1 MKTVAGHTLFISGV
15 VLFVLGAFIGLCG
28 IVGVIGSLYEAIKER
43 YPSTWALAALLYAL
57 IGWCAMKLGV
67 RWTR

>member
-1 MKTVAGHTLFISGV
+1 MKTFAGHTLFIIGS

-28 IVGVIGSLYEAIKER
+28 IVGVIRGLYDAIQYR
-43 YPSTWALAALLYAL
+43 YPSTWALAALLYGVV
-57 IGWCAMKLGV
+57 GWCAMKLGV